1 MNALQS
7 MTRRPLTHALVDR
20 HPNDYKHQG
29 KGGTDD
35 DRVEKV
41 ATAMALSHSCSRR
54 RFLRGVAAG
63 PFVAAAWP
71 FVDPVAAAQGR
82 RTKIRDLQVMMLQ
95 GPGRTYTLVRIT
107 SDSGHHGIA
116 EAYGSPGVGVKEQV
130 LSLKTWLVGK
140 DPLEIDVLYTQM
152 GKGTPS
158 LSGTRTDGS
167 AHNLMRAVS
176 GIEMALWD
184 LAGKILEVPAST
196 LLGGRFRDKVRVYD
210 HAAPK
215 TMLDKPAVADWAARA
230 KAHPSG
236 FTCHKFGFPRSDPA
250 TDRARDPSNR
260 VLTTKEL
267 IAVQRGFENCRDAL
281 GWDHDLMVHC
291 HWEYDLRTAIQ
302 ISEAVEPIKPVWLE
316 DPLPVDYSDSWKRLC
331 AASKVP
337 ICMGENLARRE
348 GFKDFIL
355 NQGCDILHPDLRNAG
370 GFLETKR
377 IADMAHVFG
386 LPMANH
392 NTGSQV
398 CTYAS
403 AQWAASIRD
412 YIALETITGEG
423 GWMDQVLVLD
433 GPYIKDGFIQVT
445 DKPGLGIELNPDVVR
460 AHLAPGETWWG

>member
-1 MNALQS
+1 
-7 MTRRPLTHALVDR
+7 MT
-20 HPNDYKHQG
+20 
-29 KGGTDD
+29 
-35 DRVEKV
+35 
-41 ATAMALSHSCSRR
+41 TAMCARDCSRR
-54 RFLRGVAAG
+54 QFLRGVAAA
-63 PFVAAAWP
+63 PLLAAAGP
-71 FVDPVAAAQGR
+71 LATARAAAQR
-82 RTKIRDLQVMMLQ
+82 KRPKIRDVQVMMLQ
-95 GPGRTYTLVRIT
+95 GPGRTYTLIRIT
-107 SDSGHHGIA
+107 ADSGHHGIA

-130 LSLKTWLVGK
+130 LSLKPWLVGK
-140 DPLEIDVLYTQM
+140 DPLEIDTLYTHM
-152 GKGTPS
+152 GEGTPS

-176 GIEMALWD
+176 GVEMALWD
-184 LAGKILEVPAST
+184 LAGKILDVPAST
-196 LLGGRFRDKVRVYD
+196 LLGGRFRDRVRVYD

-215 TMLDKPAVADWAARA
+215 NMLDKAAVADWAAKA

-236 FTCHKFGFPRSDPA
+236 FTCHKFGFPHSDPA
-250 TDRARDPSNR
+250 IDRARDPSNR
-260 VLTTKEL
+260 VLTTREL
-267 IAVQRGFENCRDAL
+267 IAIQKGFENCREAL

-302 ISEAVEPIKPVWLE
+302 IADAVEPIKPVWLE

-355 NQGCDILHPDLRNAG
+355 NQACDILHPDLRNSG

-377 IADMAHVFG
+377 IADLAHVFG

-423 GWMDQVLVLD
+423 GWMDQVLLLE

-445 DKPGLGIELNPDVVR
+445 GKPGLGIELNPDVVR
-460 AHLAPGETWWG
+460 AHLAQGETWWG

>member
-1 MNALQS
+1 MPTS
-7 MTRRPLTHALVDR
+7 R
-20 HPNDYKHQG
+20 
-29 KGGTDD
+29 
-35 DRVEKV
+35 
-41 ATAMALSHSCSRR
+41 SFSRR
-54 RFLRGVAAG
+54 QFLCGLGAA
-63 PFVAAAWP
+63 PLLPVWLSSFRERAAAERKR
-71 FVDPVAAAQGR
+71 VQ
-82 RTKIRDLQVMMLQ
+82 IRDLQVMVVQ
-95 GPGRTYTLVRIT
+95 GPSRTYTLIKVA
-107 SDSGHHGIA
+107 SDAGLAGIG
-116 EAYGSPGVGVKEQV
+116 EAYGSPGIGVKEQV
-130 LSLKTWLVGK
+130 LSLKPWLVGK
-140 DPLEIDVLYTQM
+140 DPLEIDKLYTQM
-152 GKGTPS
+152 GEGTRN

-184 LAGKILEVPAST
+184 LAGKTLDVPASI

-210 HAAPK
+210 HAAPRD
-215 TMLDKPAVADWAARA
+215 MLDKSSVAEWAAKV

-236 FTCHKFGFPRSDPA
+236 FTCHKFGFPNSDP
-250 TDRARDPSNR
+250 TVDKARDSSNR

-267 IAVQRGFENCRDAL
+267 IAVRKGFENCREAI

-302 ISEAVEPIKPVWLE
+302 IADAVESCKPVWLE

-355 NQGCDILHPDLRNAG
+355 NQACDILHPDLRNAG

-386 LPMANH
+386 LPVANH

-398 CTYAS
+398 HTYA
-403 AQWAASIRD
+403 AVQWAASIRD
-412 YIALETITGEG
+412 YIALETVTGEG
-423 GWMDQVLVLD
+423 GWMDEMLLLD
-433 GPYIKDGFIQVT
+433 GPYIKDGFARVT
-445 DKPGLGIELNPDVVR
+445 DRPGLGIELNPDVVR
-460 AHLAPGETWWG
+460 AHLAPGEAWWG

>member
-1 MNALQS
+1 MLTTS
-7 MTRRPLTHALVDR
+7 RRARD
-20 HPNDYKHQG
+20 
-29 KGGTDD
+29 
-35 DRVEKV
+35 
-41 ATAMALSHSCSRR
+41 CSRR
-54 RFLRGVAAG
+54 QFLRGVAAA
-63 PFVAAAWP
+63 PLLAAARP
-71 FVDPVAAAQGR
+71 LATARAAAQR
-82 RTKIRDLQVMMLQ
+82 KRPKIRDVQVMMLQ
-95 GPGRTYTLVRIT
+95 GPGRTYTLIGIT
-107 SDSGHHGIA
+107 ADSGHHGIA
-116 EAYGSPGVGVKEQV
+116 EAYGSPGVGIKEQV
-130 LSLKTWLVGK
+130 LSLKPWLVGK
-140 DPLEIDVLYTQM
+140 DPLEIDALYTHM
-152 GKGTPS
+152 GDGTPS

-176 GIEMALWD
+176 GVEMALWD
-184 LAGKILEVPAST
+184 LAGKILEVPVST
-196 LLGGRFRDKVRVYD
+196 LLGGRFRDRVRVYD

-215 TMLDKPAVADWAARA
+215 NMLDKAAVADWAAKA

-236 FTCHKFGFPRSDPA
+236 FTCHKFGFPHSDPA
-250 TDRARDPSNR
+250 IDRARDPSNR
-260 VLTTKEL
+260 VLTTREL
-267 IAVQRGFENCRDAL
+267 IAVQKGFENCREAL
-281 GWDHDLMVHC
+281 GWEHDLMVHC

-302 ISEAVEPIKPVWLE
+302 IADAVEPIKPVWLE
-316 DPLPVDYSDSWKRLC
+316 DPLPVDYSESWKRLC

-337 ICMGENLARRE
+337 ICMGENLTRRE

-355 NQGCDILHPDLRNAG
+355 NQACDILHPDLRNAG

-423 GWMDQVLVLD
+423 GWMDQVLLLD

-460 AHLAPGETWWG
+460 AHLAPGESWWG

>member
-1 MNALQS
+1 V
-7 MTRRPLTHALVDR
+7 RDF
-20 HPNDYKHQG
+20 
-29 KGGTDD
+29 
-35 DRVEKV
+35 
-41 ATAMALSHSCSRR
+41 SRR
-54 RFLRGVAAG
+54 QFLLSLGAA
-63 PFVAAAWP
+63 PFAAPFLSSFHDLAAAERKR
-71 FVDPVAAAQGR
+71 V
-82 RTKIRDLQVMMLQ
+82 KIRDVQAMVMQ
-95 GPGRTYTLVRIT
+95 GPSRTYTLVKIT
-107 SDSGHHGIA
+107 SDAGLSGIA
-116 EAYGSPGVGVKEQV
+116 EAYGTPGVGVKEQV
-130 LSLKTWLVGK
+130 LSLKPWLVGK
-140 DPLEIDVLYTQM
+140 DPLEIDTLYTRM
-152 GKGTPS
+152 GEGTRD

-184 LAGKILEVPAST
+184 LAGKILEVPSST

-210 HAAPK
+210 HAAPRN
-215 TMLDKPAVADWAARA
+215 MLDKAAVADWAAKV

-236 FTCHKFGFPRSDPA
+236 FTCHKFGLQHTDPTA
-250 TDRARDPSNR
+250 DKARDVSNR

-267 IAVQRGFENCRDAL
+267 IGAQKGFENCREAI

-302 ISEAVEPIKPVWLE
+302 IAGAVESVKPVWLE
-316 DPLPVDYSDSWKRLC
+316 DPLPGDYSDSWKRLC

-337 ICMGENLARRE
+337 ICMGENLSRRE

-355 NQGCDILHPDLRNAG
+355 NQACDILHPDLRNSG

-377 IADMAHVFG
+377 IADLAHMFG

-398 CTYAS
+398 YTCAA

-423 GWMDQVLVLD
+423 GWMDQVVLLD
-433 GPYIKDGFIQVT
+433 GPYIKDGFVQVT
-445 DKPGLGIELNPDVVR
+445 DKPGLGIELNADVVR
-460 AHLAPGETWWG
+460 AHLAPGESWWG